1 MGTQPLV
8 LVADDE
14 PRITKLVSI
23 ALTEEGFRVVTA
35 TGGEDALAKAEEV
48 RPDIVLLDIVMPDLD
63 GIEVMRQLREQRP
76 VPVILLTAKGAT
88 ADKAKGLDLG
98 ADDYIAKP
106 FHPDELAARVR
117 AVIRR
122 SSGVEPGAGVL
133 AFDDIEID
141 LERRMVRRNG
151 ELVQLSRTEWL
162 LLQHL
167 ATHPGKVVLH
177 TELLTKVWGP
187 EYRDDLQ
194 YLRVWISRVRRKLGA
209 KPGEPGRIKTFQ
221 GIGYLLDV
229 EPGGG
234 SITGDGTTSDRRHR
248 HRRDRDRR
256 PRQRPS
262 ADLATVRPR
271 VRPTLNRH
279 STARRP
285 TGRLV
290 RRVWA
295 PHRRWASRLIG
306 GLLGWEVH
314 LMTYDEKT
322 VVHRDDYVDGGT
334 AVTSRTV
341 EARPSGGTI
350 AGRIV
355 ILLFG
360 IVQVLILLRIVF
372 LLLDAREANDLVA
385 WILNASQIFVA
396 PFEGMLGTNAVTS
409 GGSVLDVAAILAL
422 IGWSLLEVLILAA
435 VGVFRREPA
444 AA

>member
-23 ALTEEGFRVVTA
+23 ALSEEGFRVVTA
-35 TGGEDALAKAEEV
+35 TGGEDALAKADEV

-63 GIEVMRQLREQRP
+63 GIEVMRLLREQRP

-133 AFDDIEID
+133 AFDDVEID

-229 EPGGG
+229 EGP
-234 SITGDGTTSDRRHR
+234 
-248 HRRDRDRR
+248 
-256 PRQRPS
+256 
-262 ADLATVRPR
+262 
-271 VRPTLNRH
+271 
-279 STARRP
+279 
-285 TGRLV
+285 
-290 RRVWA
+290 
-295 PHRRWASRLIG
+295 
-306 GLLGWEVH
+306 
-314 LMTYDEKT
+314 
-322 VVHRDDYVDGGT
+322 GT
-334 AVTSRTV
+334 ASTT
-341 EARPSGGTI
+341 A
-350 AGRIV
+350 
-355 ILLFG
+355 
-360 IVQVLILLRIVF
+360 
-372 LLLDAREANDLVA
+372 
-385 WILNASQIFVA
+385 
-396 PFEGMLGTNAVTS
+396 
-409 GGSVLDVAAILAL
+409 
-422 IGWSLLEVLILAA
+422 
-435 VGVFRREPA
+435 EPDSA
-444 AA
+444 AAESATGKAGTDAGAAEESSIAIG

>member
-23 ALTEEGFRVVTA
+23 ALSEEGFRVVTA
-35 TGGEDALAKAEEV
+35 TGGEDALAKAEEI

-122 SSGVEPGAGVL
+122 STGVEPGAGVV
-133 AFDDIEID
+133 AFDDVEID
-141 LERRMVRRNG
+141 LERRMVRRGG

-209 KPGEPGRIKTFQ
+209 KPGEPGRIRTFQ

-229 EPGGG
+229 EGTAGGG
-234 SITGDGTTSDRRHR
+234 STRTRT
-248 HRRDRDRR
+248 RRDDPPDASTDARTARSRARAPRRGRRQAARPGRLTAPPQLDDARPAGRAPLHVRR
-256 PRQRPS
+256 PPNRRLP
-262 ADLATVRPR
+262 ATPAGEVAASRPR
-271 VRPTLNRH
+271 
-279 STARRP
+279 
-285 TGRLV
+285 
-290 RRVWA
+290 
-295 PHRRWASRLIG
+295 
-306 GLLGWEVH
+306 E
-314 LMTYDEKT
+314 
-322 VVHRDDYVDGGT
+322 
-334 AVTSRTV
+334 
-341 EARPSGGTI
+341 
-350 AGRIV
+350 
-355 ILLFG
+355 
-360 IVQVLILLRIVF
+360 
-372 LLLDAREANDLVA
+372 
-385 WILNASQIFVA
+385 VA
-396 PFEGMLGTNAVTS
+396 PGDAGSPLPVVS
-409 GGSVLDVAAILAL
+409 GPKGGKQHHDL
-422 IGWSLLEVLILAA
+422 
-435 VGVFRREPA
+435 
-444 AA
+444 